1 MGIASNSFA
10 RTFGNLGIPSNA
22 QRTYDRPKA
31 ELWMNIGY
39 STEIENE
46 ETGKV
51 EHRFVSLPRGI
62 PLDTMEK
69 VPTNSPNQLTATF
82 QGARN
87 DLLEQIMD
95 AAKHLEPGEEKIIG
109 EAGGLQLQI
118 RRVTGKARAVR
129 PSGNPF
135 RRPFTPVE

>member
-1 MGIASNSFA
+1 MAFQSSTFA
-10 RTFGNLGIPSNA
+10 RTFGNLGNPSSA

-62 PLDTMEK
+62 PLDSMEK
-69 VPTNSPNQLTATF
+69 LPTNSPNRLTAAF

-95 AAKHLEPGEEKIIG
+95 AAKLLEPGEERIIG

-118 RRVTGKARAVR
+118 RRVTGKVRAVK

-135 RRPFTPVE
+135 RRPVMPVE

>member
-1 MGIASNSFA
+1 MGIASNTFA
-10 RTFGNLGIPSNA
+10 RTFGNLGNPSNA

-39 STEIENE
+39 STEIENA

-69 VPTNSPNQLTATF
+69 VPTDSRNQLVAAF

-135 RRPFTPVE
+135 RRPVMPVE

>member
-1 MGIASNSFA
+1 MSIASSTFA
-10 RTFGNLGIPSNA
+10 RTFGNLGNPSNA
-22 QRTYDRPKA
+22 LRPDDRPKA

-69 VPTNSPNQLTATF
+69 VQTDSSNQLLAAF

-95 AAKHLEPGEEKIIG
+95 AAKLLEPGEERIIG

-118 RRVTGKARAVR
+118 RRVTGKVRAVR

-135 RRPFTPVE
+135 RRPLMRVE